1 MRRWTSLLLLFVS
14 NLCSLFNTHIFIFR
28 YFAPRR
34 RDEVFFSFLS
44 ASAAWQVEG
53 AVVSD
58 WPQIRSFRVEA
69 DVGRVFK

>member
-34 RDEVFFSFLS
+34 RDGFSLFFFLCLS

-53 AVVSD
+53 TVVCD
-58 WPQIRSFRVEA
+58 WTQINSFRVEA
-69 DVGRVFK
+69 DVG